1 MPCTGAAGQLGCS
14 CLPLSCSAAAKVSAG
29 TQLMNRGSPPLP
41 QTEKSHIISEWYFQ
55 CKSAITEGGNGTG
68 ETQRDFPLQGNR
80 NYKQRGLALSSQPER
95 GLCTPQGRA
104 CKGAAVNSP
113 SCQAVPHA
121 ALSYHTGVPF
131 QPCPLPASPSTGH
144 RGSPSPTSNT
154 SNSSCATCRGIAATR
169 APSLDHAP
177 SPQVPVVSSC
187 VLLKSEP

>member
-80 NYKQRGLALSSQPER
+80 NYKQRGLALSSSQSEVSAHRRAEPARVLQRTARPARQFPMLLSPITQASLSSHVLCQRPLVLGTEGPHPLLQTPPTLLVPRAEASQPQEPPPW
-95 GLCTPQGRA
+95 TM
-104 CKGAAVNSP
+104 
-113 SCQAVPHA
+113 
-121 ALSYHTGVPF
+121 
-131 QPCPLPASPSTGH
+131 LPAP
-144 RGSPSPTSNT
+144 RCPFYPVA
-154 SNSSCATCRGIAATR
+154 SS
-169 APSLDHAP
+169 
-177 SPQVPVVSSC
+177 
-187 VLLKSEP
+187 